1 MKKKTKKKTTRS
13 WNTRSVPS
21 DIKLMKIAAVIDQT
35 GHGKSRIYELMNE
48 GSFPRPLK
56 LSTHKVLW
64 RSDQIQKWI
73 KDQISLY
80 G

>member
-1 MKKKTKKKTTRS
+1 MKTKKKTTRS
-13 WNTRSVPS
+13 WNSRPVPL
-21 DIKLMKIAAVIDQT
+21 DIKLMKIASVIDQT

>member
-1 MKKKTKKKTTRS
+1 MKKKATRS
-13 WNTRSVPS
+13 WNSRPLPT
-21 DIKLMKIAAVIDQT
+21 DIKLMKMSAVIDQT
-35 GHGKSRIYELMNE
+35 GYGKSRIYELMKE
-48 GSFPRPLK
+48 GTFPRPLK

-64 RSDQIQKWI
+64 RSDQIQTWI